1 MNLFSREW
9 SDTKTWVMGI
19 LSALI
24 VAAIVGLFS
33 IERGNVVLSVAR
45 SIEQGGRCVD
55 KELFLENNTNLD
67 ALDITIDFSVD
78 YFTSRGDVAINIGD
92 EKEQF
97 ITSAMQTLLDRQPF
111 IAIPHVLDEKNSI
124 VSIPRLKPG
133 QYIHLF
139 YRGDTVYNVEAAE
152 KRSNLIRENNAP
164 ELMSKPRVISS
175 SYKDGKVKIDVV
187 IEC

>member
-1 MNLFSREW
+1 MNLFSSEW
-9 SDTKTWVMGI
+9 SDIKTWVMGI
-19 LSALI
+19 ISALI
-24 VAAIVGLFS
+24 VAAIIAIFS

-45 SIEQGGRCVD
+45 AMEQSGRCVD
-55 KELFLENNTNLD
+55 KELFLENNTNSD

-92 EKEQF
+92 EKEQL

-111 IAIPHVLDEKNSI
+111 IAIPHTLDEKSSI
-124 VSIPRLKPG
+124 VSISRLKPG

-139 YRGDTVYNVEAAE
+139 YGGDSIYNLEASE
-152 KRSNLIRENNAP
+152 KRGNLIRENKAP

-175 SYKDGKVKIDVV
+175 TYKDGKVKIDVV